1 MYINVPHPHEFL
13 LSSSLGLS
21 RSSVQET
28 EPVAYRLNLIYI
40 NCSLPYSKHIIH
52 LLMNVYKQFRKA
64 VLGTADR
71 LWGLDRDP
79 PLLPPT
85 LLVFHT
91 LHRLHQCI
99 YIFPFLISYRTENL
113 SFLYSWLICM
123 LTTPLSMKLSQGLS
137 SFSAHISLSFTLFFK
152 LQNSIFIPPHQ
163 PPFCA
168 FTIPHQRIS

>member
-13 LSSSLGLS
+13 LSSSLSLS

-71 LWGLDRDP
+71 LWGLEI
-79 PLLPPT
+79 PLCC
-85 LLVFHT
+85 
-91 LHRLHQCI
+91 HQPCSFSVHSTVSTSI
-99 YIFPFLISYRTENL
+99 SISSLFLISYRTENL

-137 SFSAHISLSFTLFFK
+137 SFSAHISFSFTLFFK